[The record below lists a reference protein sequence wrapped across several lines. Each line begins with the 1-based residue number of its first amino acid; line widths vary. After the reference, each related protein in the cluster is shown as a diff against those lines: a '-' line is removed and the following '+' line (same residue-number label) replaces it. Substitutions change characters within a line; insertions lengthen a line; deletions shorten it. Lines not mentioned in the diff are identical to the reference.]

1 VTLHHL
7 TLRGD
12 GGPYIP
18 RLAPQVASLEFH
30 FYLIYVVK
38 TSRAGASLAC
48 TEPFSF
54 LAGKG
59 GKASHEGGAKD
70 INILSRLHHGFAY
83 LFLMIFNFHQLGNK
97 IKIDQYFA
105 DDLKHSD

>member
-1 VTLHHL
+1 MCKKMTSKTSLSQKFMFILHERFPCKSTFYTLQTKYKMWLYTISHYGEMEDH
-7 TLRGD
+7 
-12 GGPYIP
+12 IP

-59 GKASHEGGAKD
+59 GKA
-70 INILSRLHHGFAY
+70 
-83 LFLMIFNFHQLGNK
+83 
-97 IKIDQYFA
+97 
-105 DDLKHSD
+105 